1 MNKYKQRTQAGEDY
15 AYTIPCQILCIITLQ
30 PLQENEDQN
39 NKKKRS
45 KKQIVSTA
53 LKRGTA
59 KHPYAFLTSPLPP
72 LPPSPHPRTAP
83 FSPSLSFLRPSLPTP
98 PSHPPARPLRPPP
111 AAPPPSTGLVD
122 TNLRSEVARHLTGF
136 PLRHHPSPSVRPSA
150 IYFPPSHRHSAAK
163 LSLPLTSLDGRPEL
177 NSAKEEMAAE
187 KTREQIRSRK
197 AESVFRRETQ
207 WVSLKGFLSS
217 QRQINS
223 GVTRTTWRPDGP
235 SRWLSRPSPRG
246 PAP

>member
-15 AYTIPCQILCIITLQ
+15 AYTMPCQILCIITLQ

-39 NKKKRS
+39 NKKKRR

-98 PSHPPARPLRPPP
+98 PSHPPARPLRPPQPRRPP
-111 AAPPPSTGLVD
+111 ARDWSTQISGPR
-122 TNLRSEVARHLTGF
+122 LRGT
-136 PLRHHPSPSVRPSA
+136 SPASRYVTTHRRPSD
-150 IYFPPSHRHSAAK
+150 
-163 LSLPLTSLDGRPEL
+163 LPLFISHLPIVT
-177 NSAKEEMAAE
+177 A
-187 KTREQIRSRK
+187 
-197 AESVFRRETQ
+197 RR
-207 WVSLKGFLSS
+207 
-217 QRQINS
+217 N
-223 GVTRTTWRPDGP
+223 
-235 SRWLSRPSPRG
+235 
-246 PAP
+246 